1 MKTAFVKVWLG
12 SWDLSTYVE
21 SLRYDRSNEK
31 DDYVNIRIKDNPLFD
46 LANDSRIVNGALLN
60 FQYGFLQGIPS
71 PIHVTKITDIKVS
84 YRGAISI
91 ELKCLDKGNTIK
103 QDNSNVSRSGLASS
117 IAQEIADKYGMTLE
131 TQPNHTYKSYK
142 SLPQAFKS
150 DFELLE
156 YMAQKEGGFEVFV
169 NSNTLVFRA
178 ADLGKKAKRLF
189 TFGKDLISLSI
200 ELRGAHRK
208 KALSSIASFTI
219 DRDKKSLKAAFQS
232 STYTY
237 EKSMSFKEAQGIS
250 NTMTLDGYRRQFDD
264 IRSSPKKLN
273 DRITKERLAADER
286 FKGRLYVA
294 SQQVAANILNENL
307 GKDNDRAWK
316 ETKEYLKQNFGTD
329 DLSSF
334 TTESDRKGNIIK
346 IIPIERSY
354 SQNPNPFG
362 SFGASGGE
370 DMESENKK
378 ARKKILTATLEI
390 ELDTSFN
397 VGDIVTLSGVAKA
410 HSGNWYVSDIDDSIG
425 QGAATT
431 RLSLTR
437 DSSNGKMTV
446 ESGKTNGSINNSKGK
461 EEGGEKNK
469 SELRFKF
476 DSKGNYENR
485 YAKYDEGN

>member
-12 SWDLSTYVE
+12 DWDLSPYVE

-31 DDYVNIRIKDNPLFD
+31 DDYVNIRIKSDASFKLVD
-46 LANDSRIVNGALLN
+46 DSRIVNGALLN

-84 YRGAISI
+84 YRGAISL

-103 QDNSNVSRSGLASS
+103 QDNSNTTRSGLASS
-117 IAQEIADKYGMTLE
+117 IAQEIADKYGMLLE
-131 TQPNHTYKSYK
+131 LQPNHTYKSYK

-169 NSNTLVFRA
+169 RSNTLVFRA

-189 TFGKDLISLSI
+189 TYGKDLISLSI

-208 KALSSIASFTI
+208 KALSSVASFTI
-219 DRDKKSLKAAFQS
+219 DRNKKSLSTVFQS
-232 STYTY
+232 SGYSYQKT
-237 EKSMSFKEAQGIS
+237 MSVQEALNYQKPFS
-250 NTMTLDGYRRQFDD
+250 LDGYRKQFDEV
-264 IRSSPKKLN
+264 RSSSKKLN
-273 DRITKERLAADER
+273 DRISKERIAADER

-294 SQQVAANILNENL
+294 SQQVAAHILNENL
-307 GKDNDRAWK
+307 GKNNDLAWK
-316 ETKEYLKQNFGTD
+316 ETKSYLKETFGTD
-329 DLSSF
+329 DLTSF
-334 TTESDRKGNIIK
+334 TTESDRKGNIIR
-346 IIPIERSY
+346 IIPIERNY
-354 SQNPNPFG
+354 NQNPNPFG
-362 SFGASGGE
+362 SFGTTGGE
-370 DMESENKK
+370 DLESENKK
-378 ARKKILTATLEI
+378 SRKKILTASLEI

-397 VGDIVTLSGVAKA
+397 VGDIVTLAGVAKI
-410 HSGNWYVSDIDDSIG
+410 HSGNWYVSDIDDSVG

-446 ESGKTNGSINNSKGK
+446 GSGKTNGTINSSKGK